1 MRRLVPFALVIAL
14 VAAAC
19 GDDTPTAD
27 PALVASLSQR
37 ISDNQSGSGGF
48 EMTDPEVECFATGI
62 ISLFGAERITAAL
75 DLDFS
80 AFMATATAGE
90 RREVVDI
97 MLECVDLGADLAREL
112 GAEGTISAESAR
124 CLADT
129 LLASDAFR
137 DATAESF
144 VSETDPFDD
153 PALVSALLP
162 AMLECLSPPA
172 NGFAPESGVGP
183 IWADT

>member
-1 MRRLVPFALVIAL
+1 MRRPAAFALIIAL
-14 VAAAC
+14 VAVAC
-19 GDDTPTAD
+19 GDDTPAAD
-27 PALVASLSQR
+27 PALVAGLSQR
-37 ISDNQSGSGGF
+37 ISASQSGSGVF

-62 ISLFGAERITAAL
+62 IGLFGAERITAAL
-75 DLDFS
+75 DLEFS

-90 RREVVDI
+90 RRAVVDT
-97 MLECVDLGADLAREL
+97 MLDCVDLGAGLAREL

-129 LLASDAFR
+129 MLASDAFR

-162 AMLECLSPPA
+162 AMLECLTA
-172 NGFAPESGVGP
+172 EDLGNLGTG
-183 IWADT
+183 